1 MKDMVFTINVKFA
14 NLSERYQG
22 TERFIKAIDFYQEID
37 VLNKMLAKGEIE
49 SYTVS
54 LDESKVDTRLD
65 FYETGFF
72 GKRKRL
78 EIPKG
83 TGSKGLYIGA

>member
-14 NLSERYQG
+14 NLSERYEG

-83 TGSKGLYIGA
+83 TGSQGLYIGA